1 MVAVKDEKTKVRSAV
16 LAFEHNQTCPAFKA
30 PTARRTTHIRV
41 LPLQGWGYDFTLLL
55 CLYPRLHNTLSRI
68 KHKKPIVL
76 FNPPNPVCVSHR
88 THSFSLSLYR
98 CYKAQ
103 SLHRR
108 RLKQKLFTNTI
119 IVLGLS
125 RRQMAAIIT
134 QLESARTTFPLYY
147 YHQTFVRTYEGTS
160 QIAKLPSPFP
170 IHHHHEQY
178 SNSVQRKQFV
188 KDICIPYYSY
198 EPAMVVV
205 TQCLSF
211 DRGRTIEKFPSPFL
225 SFIAA
230 LSVCLVCGLVSLSSE
245 RCGSDQIESKIH
257 CYCRSY
263 PQATTTSTSTK
274 VSGCAHEFMFIF

>member
-1 MVAVKDEKTKVRSAV
+1 MTSHYYYVCILGYTTPFPELSTKSQESF
-16 LAFEHNQTCPAFKA
+16 LTPQ
-30 PTARRTTHIRV
+30 PT
-41 LPLQGWGYDFTLLL
+41 L
-55 CLYPRLHNTLSRI
+55 CLPSHPLS
-68 KHKKPIVL
+68 L
-76 FNPPNPVCVSHR
+76 
-88 THSFSLSLYR
+88 SLSLYR

-198 EPAMVVV
+198 ASSGGS
-205 TQCLSF
+205 TQCRSS
-211 DRGRTIEKFPSPFL
+211 DRGRTIEKFPSPFQ

-230 LSVCLVCGLVSLSSE
+230 LSVCLVCGLVSLLSE